1 MINCDGEKTDKF
13 LPLKFEIR
21 TKSSNRD
28 VFEQTFGFQSCRKF
42 GKENIL
48 QQMKLGFQQKA
59 AAIKKEK
66 EETDT
71 GTDLTERK

>member
-1 MINCDGEKTDKF
+1 
-13 LPLKFEIR
+13 
-21 TKSSNRD
+21 
-28 VFEQTFGFQSCRKF
+28 
-42 GKENIL
+42 
-48 QQMKLGFQQKA
+48 MKLGFQQKA